1 MIAGDV
7 SASSSLEEHPDIV
20 VRNPIT
26 DEIVGTV
33 PNFTPE
39 QIAAIAERA
48 RAAQPAWEGLGV
60 RRRAHILRAWADL
73 LWEQRA
79 KMMKIIRSET
89 GKNRSG
95 ALSEI
100 FGTDFTVTY
109 YYHRAARIL
118 RSRRA
123 QPLFPVFQRLT
134 VHYRA
139 HGLVGIIAP
148 WNYPLL
154 LVASELV
161 PALIAGN
168 AVILKPSELTPHTS
182 LFIAELMHR
191 VGVPQEILHVVTG
204 DGTAG
209 AAVIDVVDYI
219 HVTGS
224 TATGRKVAVRAA
236 ERLIPYSLEL
246 GSKDP
251 LIILRDSNLDL
262 AATGALKGALENAGQ
277 ACVSTERVYV
287 EDAIYEPFVERVR
300 HHAKKIRVGPGDGM
314 NIHTGSLTHE
324 RELVRVER
332 HLDEAVAKGAKI
344 ILGGKRRP
352 DLGPLF
358 FEPTVIVDVD
368 HTMALMKEETFGP
381 ILPIMRVQDADEAIR
396 LANDSAFGLSGSIYT
411 RDLKRG
417 EQLARRIRTGDVGI
431 NRTGLVTIGTPGLP
445 SGGEKDSGIGRRN
458 GEVGLLRFVKS
469 QSVLTDKLIYNPA
482 QIEFLDPLTLV
493 GVHAI
498 RILRRWLPFI

>member
-1 MIAGDV
+1 MVAGDI
-7 SASSSLEEHPDIV
+7 SQSLALETNRTITVH
-20 VRNPIT
+20 NPIT
-26 DEIVGTV
+26 GETVGNV
-33 PNFTPE
+33 PNFTAE
-39 QIAAIAERA
+39 QIVAAAERA
-48 RAAQPAWEGLGV
+48 HTVQPAWEALGV
-60 RRRAHILRAWADL
+60 RKRAHLVRAWADL

-79 KMMKIIRSET
+79 EMMKIIRSET
-89 GKNRSG
+89 GKNKTG

-100 FGTDFTVTY
+100 FGTDFTATY
-109 YYHRAARIL
+109 YFHRAERLL

-123 QPLFPVFQRLT
+123 QPLFPIFQRLT
-134 VHYRA
+134 VHYRP
-139 HGLVGIIAP
+139 HGLVGIISP

-154 LVASELV
+154 LVTSELI

-168 AVILKPSELTPHTS
+168 AVLLKPSELTPHTS
-182 LFIAELMHR
+182 LYIAELMHQ
-191 VGVPQEILHVVTG
+191 VGIPQGIVQVATG
-204 DGTAG
+204 DGAAG

-224 TATGRKVAVRAA
+224 TATGRKVAMRAA

-262 AATGALKGALENAGQ
+262 AATGALKGAFENAGQ

-287 EDAIYEPFVERVR
+287 EEAIYEPFIERVR
-300 HHAKKIRVGPGDGM
+300 HFTKKIKVGPGDGM
-314 NIHTGSLTHE
+314 NVNVGSLTNE

-332 HLDEAVAKGAKI
+332 HLDEAVAKGARI
-344 ILGGKRRP
+344 ITGGKRRP

-368 HTMALMKEETFGP
+368 HSMALMNEETFGP
-381 ILPIMRVQDADEAIR
+381 ILPIMRVKDADEAIR
-396 LANDSAFGLSGSIYT
+396 MANDSAFGLSGSIYT

-417 EQLARRIRTGDVGI
+417 EQLARHIRTGDVGI

-445 SGGEKDSGIGRRN
+445 SGGEKESGIGRRN
-458 GEVGLLRFVKS
+458 GEIGLLRFVKS
-469 QSVLTDKLIYNPA
+469 QSVLTDKLMYNPA
-482 QIEFLDPLTLV
+482 RVDFIDPLTMV
-493 GVHAI
+493 GVHTI